1 LAGLPGLEFN
11 LRPEELE
18 RRLSAYEWG
27 EMKSVPVE
35 EVFRKLKAENPNKS
49 LHYLLPLLHNDI
61 IFSIIGLVSKAD
73 KILQQM
79 QNNPLDWRIDSL
91 KTVASAYSI
100 EWRQRGTS
108 HIVFVRN
115 DGRTLPV
122 PAHRP
127 IKPVYKKFV
136 DFVVD

>member
-1 LAGLPGLEFN
+1 
-11 LRPEELE
+11 
-18 RRLSAYEWG
+18 
-27 EMKSVPVE
+27 
-35 EVFRKLKAENPNKS
+35 
-49 LHYLLPLLHNDI
+49 
-61 IFSIIGLVSKAD
+61 VSKAD

-91 KTVASAYSI
+91 KTVAKAYNI

-108 HIVFVRN
+108 HVVFVRS

-127 IKPVYKKFV
+127 IKPIYIKKFV
-136 DFVVD
+136 DFVME